1 MVINQSDMGTMLFRE
16 KKKKKMGK
24 VRIHH
29 VSVVQANK
37 CNIHLFIP
45 AENTTLAH

>member
-16 KKKKKMGK
+16 KTKMGK

-29 VSVVQANK
+29 VSLVQANK

>member
-1 MVINQSDMGTMLFRE
+1 MDGDKSKRYGNHAVPGE
-16 KKKKKMGK
+16 KKKMGK

-29 VSVVQANK
+29 VSLVQANK